1 MEHILHDLSSIPQG
15 KYHLFFEKISI
26 LTAESAK
33 SFENAVSC
41 GIFQEYFNNKSK
53 SRSNTMNIAEIDK
66 NYAVAAIEGYEIT
79 FYDVFK
85 DAFWM
90 LEGLPFA
97 EKNQNFFRLPLEMMD
112 KVSEGV
118 SGLSRHTSGGA
129 LRFVSD
135 TPALT
140 IKHTPA
146 YTLVSDNVP
155 FTNCAG
161 VDVYRRLPGEETF
174 IHCGTPRFNRC
185 NIEDMRN
192 PLVCKNESGQEY
204 EYLINFPRYGGLE
217 NFAVGIVTGSSFHP
231 APARKV
237 AKPVVFYGSSITQG
251 SAASRPG
258 LHYTGR
264 CCRAVDAT
272 EINYGYAGNAKGEE
286 IMAEM
291 ISKLEM
297 SAFILDY
304 DHNAPTPEHLE
315 ATHSRFF
322 KIIREKNPDLPVI
335 MMNRPA
341 NWEFGD
347 RSDKESRRAIV
358 FNTFDEARKSGDK
371 NVWFID
377 GESFFEGADRFDCT
391 SDLTHPNDIG
401 FERMYK
407 KILPVL
413 KEALG
418 INS

>member
-1 MEHILHDLSSIPQG
+1 M
-15 KYHLFFEKISI
+15 K
-26 LTAESAK
+26 TAHYT
-33 SFENAVSC
+33 V
-41 GIFQEYFNNKSK
+41 YFNNTLKPEK
-53 SRSNTMNIAEIDK
+53 QTMDIAEIDK
-66 NYAVAAIEGYEIT
+66 NYAVTTIAGYDIT

-97 EKNQNFFRLPLEMMD
+97 EKNRNFFRLPLEMMD

-118 SGLSRHTSGGA
+118 NNLLRHTSGGA
-129 LRFVSD
+129 LRFISD
-135 TPALT
+135 TPALS
-140 IKHTPA
+140 IRHTPA

-161 VDVYRRLPGEETF
+161 VDVYRRLPGEKTF
-174 IHCGTPRFNRC
+174 IHCGTPRYNRC
-185 NIEDMRN
+185 NIEDMKN

-217 NFAVGIVTGSSFHP
+217 NFAVGVVTGSTFRP

-237 AKPVVFYGSSITQG
+237 AKPIVFYGSSITQG

-258 LHYTGR
+258 LTYTAR
-264 CCRAVDAT
+264 LCRAVDAT
-272 EINYGYAGNAKGEE
+272 EINFGFAGNAKGEE
-286 IMAEM
+286 NLAEL
-291 ISKLEM
+291 IAGLDM
-297 SAFILDY
+297 SVFVYDY

-347 RSDKESRRAIV
+347 RKDKDSRRQIV
-358 FNTFDEARKSGDK
+358 FNTFRKAVKNGDK

-377 GESFFEGADRFDCT
+377 GESLFEGADRFECT
-391 SDLTHPNDIG
+391 SDLTHPNDMG
-401 FERMYK
+401 FERMYLK
-407 KILPVL
+407 VLPVL

-418 INS
+418 LI